1 MVLSSKDGSCA
12 RATDVKEAVET
23 TVDLFVNSEINNA
36 PNHDKTYYSY
46 YLPQG
51 VTNLESG
58 DTYNILEIGGYK
70 VLINIDIDQIISDE
84 YYTDAKKSDVYSL
97 FEPVYSFEGR
107 LYEDMTFDLRVYAI
121 DDKHLLYL
129 IIDDVAIASLI
140 NLDAIDQILYDMLV
154 VGTSIRTRDD
164 LIINDFS
171 SRDVIDY
178 HQETIDLFEIIVP
191 QDGRLEELL
200 KPN

>member
-1 MVLSSKDGSCA
+1 
-12 RATDVKEAVET
+12 
-23 TVDLFVNSEINNA
+23 
-36 PNHDKTYYSY
+36 
-46 YLPQG
+46 
-51 VTNLESG
+51 
-58 DTYNILEIGGYK
+58 
-70 VLINIDIDQIISDE
+70 
-84 YYTDAKKSDVYSL
+84 
-97 FEPVYSFEGR
+97 
-107 LYEDMTFDLRVYAI
+107 MTFDLRVYAI

-129 IIDDVAIASLI
+129 IIDDVTIASLI
-140 NLDAIDQILYDMLV
+140 DLDAIDQILYDMLV